1 MCWKRKCHCWPYANS
16 TKPHQDFCSTYKKE
30 TLHQN
35 SPNKSAF
42 SKMNIWSL
50 LYWYVSVG
58 TNSYIY
64 ITCVIH
70 FGTVIC
76 LTHFHRIPASS
87 CTRKWISYQRHPVSY
102 WDESIDARFG
112 NPFSLH
118 CLGKSWFGL
127 VMCSL
132 ATWMFLGQPFPE
144 CITSPSKHEFH
155 VCVCVCNSVP
165 HSTSHFTKC
174 V

>member
-1 MCWKRKCHCWPYANS
+1 MSLLAICKQRKTPPRFFVAH
-16 TKPHQDFCSTYKKE
+16 TKKNT
-30 TLHQN
+30 
-35 SPNKSAF
+35 SPKNPQTNQRF
-42 SKMNIWSL
+42 LKMNIWSL

-58 TNSYIY
+58 ANSYIY

-70 FGTVIC
+70 FSTVIC

-102 WDESIDARFG
+102 WDESIDDRFG

-132 ATWMFLGQPFPE
+132 ATWMLLGQPFPE

-155 VCVCVCNSVP
+155 VCLCVCVCLQFS
-165 HSTSHFTKC
+165 STSHFTKC